1 MTDVR
6 LGFISTMVPI
16 YVSETSKPGSRGALV
31 AAQLTIVI
39 LGVTI
44 AYWFDYG
51 MIENYT
57 GSIVWRLPVAFQ
69 VAYVLLCF
77 CMIFFLPE
85 SPR

>member
-1 MTDVR
+1 
-6 LGFISTMVPI
+6 MVPI

-31 AAQLTIVI
+31 CAQLTVVI
-39 LGVTI
+39 LGVTV

-51 MIENYT
+51 MIKDYT

-69 VAYVLLCF
+69 VVYVLLCF
-77 CMIFFLPE
+77 SMIFFLPE